1 MIIIIKISFILLLYS
16 YFQEMRSECIFLIL
30 LIDFNEISSIKLTA
44 FFHFS
49 RKLKF
54 LSYKILWFYFFHES

>member
-30 LIDFNEISSIKLTA
+30 LIDFNEIFLVKFTV
-44 FFHFS
+44 FFIFLEN
-49 RKLKF
+49 LKF